1 MTLKIATWNVNSIR
15 KRLDH
20 LCNWLINSAIDI
32 ALLQEIKCTDEQF
45 PFFDVESLGYKCYVH
60 GQKARNG
67 VAIITR
73 YPIVGELVTSIFSS
87 DYKSKLC
94 YELSSENFI
103 YNCDESRYL
112 ECVVLHH
119 NIKIRIASI
128 YVPNGQSIDSDAF
141 QYKLGFFDQLR
152 EHALSLLKKEEIL
165 ILGGDY
171 NVAPYPIDVY
181 DPEVMDGKLCFH
193 KSEREKF
200 RSILNLGFT
209 DSFRVLN
216 DYEKKFSWWNYKAG
230 AWQQNR
236 GLRIDNLLLSPQA
249 TDKLLSCVIHDKLRG
264 LDTPSDHAPVV
275 CELDLS
281 S

>member
-1 MTLKIATWNVNSIR
+1 MNLKIATWNVNSVR

-20 LCNWLINSAIDI
+20 LCSWLVEYDIDI
-32 ALLQEIKCTDEQF
+32 ALLQEIKCTNELF
-45 PFFDVESLGYKCYVH
+45 PFFNVESLGYRCYVH

-73 YPIVGELVTSIFSS
+73 YPIIGELVTSIFFS
-87 DYKSKLC
+87 DYESSLC
-94 YELSSENFI
+94 YKLSSEGFI
-103 YNCDESRYL
+103 YNYRESRYL
-112 ECVVLHH
+112 ECVILCNNV
-119 NIKIRIASI
+119 KVRVASI

-152 EHALSLLKKEEIL
+152 EHMFSLLTQEDIL

-171 NVAPYPIDVY
+171 NVCPYPIDVY
-181 DPEVMDGKLCFH
+181 SPEVMDGRLCFH

-209 DSFRVLN
+209 DAFRILN
-216 DYEKKFSWWNYKAG
+216 EYEQKFTWWNYKAG
-230 AWQQNR
+230 AWQANK
-236 GLRIDNLLLSPQA
+236 GLRIDHLLLSPQA
-249 TDKLLSCVIHDKLRG
+249 ADKLLSCVIHDKLRS

-275 CELDLS
+275 CNIDLS

>member
-1 MTLKIATWNVNSIR
+1 MNLKIATWNVNSVR

-20 LCNWLINSAIDI
+20 LCNWLIEYDIDI
-32 ALLQEIKCTDEQF
+32 ALLQEIKCTNELF
-45 PFFDVESLGYKCYVH
+45 PFFNVESLGYRCYVH

-73 YPIVGELVTSIFSS
+73 YPIVGELVTSIFLS
-87 DYKSKLC
+87 DYESSLC
-94 YELSSENFI
+94 YKLSSEGFI
-103 YNCDESRYL
+103 YNYRESRYL
-112 ECVVLHH
+112 ECVILCNNV
-119 NIKIRIASI
+119 KVRVASI

-152 EHALSLLKKEEIL
+152 EHMFSLLTQEDIL

-171 NVAPYPIDVY
+171 NVGPYPIDVY
-181 DPEVMDGKLCFH
+181 SPEIMDGRLCFH

-209 DSFRVLN
+209 DAFRILN
-216 DYEKKFSWWNYKAG
+216 EYEQKFTWWNYKAG
-230 AWQQNR
+230 AWQANK
-236 GLRIDNLLLSPQA
+236 GLRIDHLLLSPQA
-249 TDKLLSCVIHDKLRG
+249 ADKLLSCVIHDKLRS

-275 CELDLS
+275 CNIDLS